1 MDWKLFAISQIAKEL
16 NSQNQQ
22 RVINRDRFIEKGFHR
37 NLTVMEIEEVLSW
50 MNARNIDVKEE
61 AATTMRSQRDDYA
74 NKDLRKVST
83 ND

>member
-1 MDWKLFAISQIAKEL
+1 M

-22 RVINRDRFIEKGFHR
+22 LVINSDRFIEKDFHR
-37 NLTVMEIEEVLSW
+37 NLTVMEIEEDLSR

-61 AATTMRSQRDDYA
+61 TATTMRSQRDDYA